1 MELITWYNSLRGK
14 RLEVVGVLSRAQYFQ
29 APASQANDLVMI
41 KAVLTLEAD
50 KPSSKSVKL
59 DGRTDG

>member
-1 MELITWYNSLRGK
+1 M
-14 RLEVVGVLSRAQYFQ
+14 EVVGVLSRAQYFQ

-41 KAVLTLEAD
+41 MAVLTLEAD
-50 KPSSKSVKL
+50 KPSSKSAKI

>member
-1 MELITWYNSLRGK
+1 MELITWYTSLRGK
-14 RLEVVGVLSRAQYFQ
+14 SLEVVGVLSRAQYFQ

-41 KAVLTLEAD
+41 MAVLLEAD
-50 KPSSKSVKL
+50 KPSSKSVKI